1 MNQQYFTVSEAAN
14 RLGISPR
21 AVQKRCANG
30 SLKAQRIGG
39 QWQVLALE
47 SLRTNEPKRTQDGSR
62 TEPETNYSH
71 SKRTEVRDA
80 NRTNEPQFAN
90 QNEPPADL
98 RLGRLEGYQA
108 AQFEQ
113 RLHDAIASAV
123 QAAAAPL
130 MAKMEAMEATQ
141 RGANGALLDLMAK
154 ADNAPLLE
162 QLSTLRAQLDRLTG
176 DQLEQLGTQKREPI
190 NAQEAPK
197 TEPLDQTTDRSTKG
211 AQTSRKPREL
221 TAWARVIA
229 RITGIR

>member
-1 MNQQYFTVSEAAN
+1 MSEEYLTVAEAAE

-39 QWQVLALE
+39 QWQVLALD

-62 TEPETNYSH
+62 TEPETNFSH

-123 QAAAAPL
+123 QAATAPL
-130 MAKMEAMEATQ
+130 MAQIEKMEATQ
-141 RGANGALLDLMAK
+141 RGANGALLDLLAK
-154 ADNAPLLE
+154 ADTAPLLE
-162 QLSTLRAQLDRLTG
+162 ELSTLRAQFERIEAGKLGQVGTENQTPIKAPETPEMPTA
-176 DQLEQLGTQKREPI
+176 DQSTANAKQSPI
-190 NAQEAPK
+190 
-197 TEPLDQTTDRSTKG
+197 RG
-211 AQTSRKPREL
+211 AQAKKL
-221 TAWARVIA
+221 TTWQHVIA